1 MRFKVDENLPVEVAE
16 LLRAGGHDAV
26 TVHDQAMSGASD
38 LSVADVC
45 RREGRAVITM
55 DTNFANIQNYPP
67 GQYPGIVV
75 LQLRRQDKP
84 YVLQT
89 CARLVPLFEREA
101 LDRHLWIVEEH
112 RVRIR
117 G

>member
-1 MRFKVDENLPVEVAE
+1 MRFKVGENLPVEVAE
-16 LLRAGGHDAV
+16 LLRAAGHDAV

-38 LSVADVC
+38 LSIAEVC
-45 RREGRAVITM
+45 RREERAVITM
-55 DTNFANIQNYPP
+55 DTDFANIQSYPP
-67 GQYPGIVV
+67 EQYPGIVV

-84 YVLQT
+84 NVLQT

-101 LDRHLWIVEEH
+101 LNRHLWIAEEH
-112 RVRIR
+112 RGRIR